1 MATRAGVSLGT
12 AVGAGVTGAVVANN
26 ADSLAAG
33 AAEAARW
40 LLLGLARAGAA
51 APGSAAPADGG
62 ALGRQVEALAKQVER
77 LAQQQQGG
85 VTVVQG
91 PAPAPKGAAVWW
103 LAALCLAGASYS
115 AAKGGSLWYVSR
127 GAFRKAVGAMAEW
140 VTGRECGLE
149 SLFPGAGPPWAP
161 LQLLRDLQAA
171 FPGHRYAAARCGVE
185 MALLDAAARQW
196 GAPLWHCFGGRG
208 ERAELVTDITVPIC
222 DGALAY
228 QLTAQYLLDGG
239 FDAIKVKVRGD
250 LEPDLALCEAIA
262 GALEEFATPATRGL
276 LIDANCGYSAR
287 GAIEFVDR
295 LRAATGYGVEVLE
308 QPVPREDW
316 EGLKAVTEAM
326 AERGIIVIADESC
339 RSVED
344 VERIAA
350 GGLAHGVNVK
360 LAKSGVV
367 EAVEIWKAAHVHG
380 LKLMI
385 GGMVESRVAMGF
397 SANLAVGLG
406 GFEYVDLDTPI
417 LMASDPVFG
426 GYEIQG
432 QKLVV
437 DAAAPGLGC
446 TVPNVMTM
454 VDTNCA

>member
-1 MATRAGVSLGT
+1 MLGCEARPLAVELANPFRIAGATLERVENA
-12 AVGAGVTGAVVANN
+12 AV
-26 ADSLAAG
+26 LLHAAG
-33 AAEAARW
+33 
-40 LLLGLARAGAA
+40 GASGYSGWGES
-51 APGSAAPADGG
+51 PSLPPVTVLPPA
-62 ALGRQVEALAKQVER
+62 EALA
-77 LAQQQQGG
+77 
-85 VTVVQG
+85 
-91 PAPAPKGAAVWW
+91 
-103 LAALCLAGASYS
+103 
-115 AAKGGSLWYVSR
+115 
-127 GAFRKAVGAMAEW
+127 AVGAMAEW

-239 FDAIKVKVRGD
+239 FDAIKVKVRGE
-250 LEPDLALCEAIA
+250 LEPDLALCGAIA
-262 GALEEFATPATRGL
+262 KALEEFATPATRGL
-276 LIDANCGYSAR
+276 LIDASCGYSAR

-295 LRAATGYGVEVLE
+295 LRAATTYGVEVLE

-316 EGLKAVTEAM
+316 EGLKAVTAAM
-326 AERGIIVIADESC
+326 AERGIVVIADESC

-380 LKLMI
+380 LKLMV

-437 DAAAPGLGC
+437 DAAASGLGC
-446 TVPNVMTM
+446 TVPGVMTM
-454 VDTNCA
+454 VDTNRTG